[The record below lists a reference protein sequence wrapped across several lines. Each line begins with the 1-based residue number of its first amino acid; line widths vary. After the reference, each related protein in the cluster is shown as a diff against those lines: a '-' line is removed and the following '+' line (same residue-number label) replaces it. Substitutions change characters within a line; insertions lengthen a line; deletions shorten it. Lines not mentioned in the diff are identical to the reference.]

1 MKVWCI
7 ICIVGRIFAAITN
20 FVIGFYPMAILSI
33 VGTAFYAWLLMGK
46 KCLALFLIMAKVT
59 VGVLM
64 NIANPGSSN

>member
-1 MKVWCI
+1 
-7 ICIVGRIFAAITN
+7 
-20 FVIGFYPMAILSI
+20 MAILNI

-46 KCLALFLIMAKVT
+46 KCLALFLIMSKVT